1 MFLVLGPLIR
11 LGTSSRT
18 LSRTSALC
26 HRPFPK
32 SQVLS
37 SRCAP
42 VLPVPLSTLAPSI
55 VGTRSLIGTN
65 EGLTAYLVGLI
76 DNVAGLGGL
85 MVSLAAQELGLWR
98 GN

>member
-1 MFLVLGPLIR
+1 M
-11 LGTSSRT
+11 
-18 LSRTSALC
+18 
-26 HRPFPK
+26 
-32 SQVLS
+32 
-37 SRCAP
+37 P
-42 VLPVPLSTLAPSI
+42 VLPATLLTLTPSL